1 MLVQS
6 FSTFVQLC
14 SAQVPRYTSL
24 EFAVEGKVKGWDRGH
39 SMHLNSHNPMRPDK
53 QMKKLVKMMKEMLK
67 LVMLRSVPGSRE
79 NLRQS

>member
-1 MLVQS
+1 MLS
-6 FSTFVQLC
+6 
-14 SAQVPRYTSL
+14 YTSL
-24 EFAVEGKVKGWDRGH
+24 EFAGEGKVKGWDSGH
-39 SMHLNSHNPMRPDK
+39 SMHLYSRNPMKPDK